1 MKVDLCQWLLYVG
14 NADLYIKNV
23 EKNIDLF
30 ELLQHVAGTEL
41 LVDKAAVSFILKL
54 ELSTCFW

>member
-1 MKVDLCQWLLYVG
+1 MG

>member
-1 MKVDLCQWLLYVG
+1 MKVDLCQWLSCVG
-14 NADLYIKNV
+14 NADLYIKTV

-54 ELSTCFW
+54 ELSTSFW